1 MPAGPDANKL
11 KRTSKLIVG
20 GGAQG
25 IRHTMADPAGTIKT
39 IKLIRELAEKE
50 RAPQSRDSVIDKR
63 FLSELEDQ
71 SIVDEMKSENS
82 EKKKKA

>member
-1 MPAGPDANKL
+1 
-11 KRTSKLIVG
+11 
-20 GGAQG
+20 
-25 IRHTMADPAGTIKT
+25 MADPAGTIKT